1 MMDEHFIINLRV
13 ADTKYPLR
21 IKRKDEEV
29 FRKAAAEIDYKL
41 SQYKNYFASD
51 DSHTLQDSD
60 YMAMTTIQAVTE
72 QKEQE
77 MRVSLFESEI
87 KRLIGELDNYLRK

>member
-1 MMDEHFIINLRV
+1 MDDHFIINLRI

-21 IKRKDEEV
+21 IERKDEEV
-29 FRKAAAEIDYKL
+29 FRKAAIEIDYKL

-51 DSHTLQDSD
+51 DSHTLQHAD

-72 QKEQE
+72 KKEQE
-77 MRVSLFESEI
+77 MRAGYFELEL
-87 KRLIGELDNYLRK
+87 KKLISELDEYLKK

>member
-1 MMDEHFIINLRV
+1 MMDEHFIINLRI

-29 FRKAAAEIDYKL
+29 FRRAAAEIDYKL
-41 SQYKNYFASD
+41 SQYKSYFASD
-51 DSHTLQDSD
+51 DSHTLQHSD

-72 QKEQE
+72 KKEQE
-77 MRVSLFESEI
+77 MRASFFELEV
-87 KRLIGELDNYLRK
+87 KKLIDELDGYLKK